1 MQIINTK
8 DIPQPK
14 VKILVHA
21 PAGAGKTRLSATV
34 PNNIV
39 LSAEAGLLSLRDESI
54 DTVAIKSLDDL
65 REAHSFLASDKK
77 YEWVTLDSISEIA
90 ETVLAAEKKKA
101 KDVRQAYGEMQE
113 IMTSLIRSFRDLDK
127 NVYFSAKQERTKD
140 EITGGFI
147 YSPSAP
153 GTKVGASLPYF
164 FDECFALH
172 TWRDEEGN
180 LQRRLQTQRDN
191 QYEAKDRSGALD
203 FYEVAD
209 LGKIYQKITN
219 PQQPKG
225 E

>member
-39 LSAEAGLLSLRDESI
+39 LSAEAGLLSLRGEAI

-65 REAHSFLASDKK
+65 REAHTFLSNDDK

-90 ETVLAAEKKKA
+90 EVVLAAEKKKVNDPR
-101 KDVRQAYGEMQE
+101 KAYMEMQE

-127 NVYFSAKQERTKD
+127 NVYFSAKQERIKD

-147 YSPSAP
+147 YAPSMP
-153 GTKVGASLPYF
+153 GTKLGASLPYF
-164 FDECFALH
+164 FDLVFCLQVWKDEQGQLKRAL
-172 TWRDEEGN
+172 
-180 LQRRLQTQRDN
+180 QCQRDN
-191 QYEAKDRSGALD
+191 QYEAKDRSGKLNYIED
-203 FYEVAD
+203 AD
-209 LGKIYQKITN
+209 LSKIWEKICAS
-219 PQQPKG
+219 
-225 E
+225 